1 MRLHYVFI
9 GFVLLLAIATFAQ
22 AATPLRF
29 QEGVDYELITPAQP
43 TADPAK
49 VEVLEAFWYGC
60 PHCYR
65 FQPFIERWLQTKPEN
80 VNYVRLPAVLNE
92 SWVLHTRAYYTE
104 EALGITDKIHTD
116 LFHAIHRDKR
126 RIDTEQSLM
135 EFFTARGVSE
145 DQFRSTFHSFAVES
159 KVQRARQ
166 MTQRYG
172 IDGTP
177 SVVINGKYRTGPGM
191 TRSYDRLIDVMNYL
205 VAQESRTLA
214 K

>member
-1 MRLHYVFI
+1 MQIHNSLISFI
-9 GFVLLLAIATFAQ
+9 LLLTVATFAQ

-80 VNYVRLPAVLNE
+80 VDFVRLPAVLNE
-92 SWVLHTRAYYTE
+92 SWALLTRAYYTE
-104 EALGITDKIHTD
+104 EALGVTDKVHAD
-116 LFHAIHRDKR
+116 LFNAIHRDKR
-126 RIDTEQSLM
+126 RFDTEQALM
-135 EFFTARGVSE
+135 EFFAAHGVSE
-145 DQFRSTFHSFAVES
+145 DQFRNTFHSFAVES

-205 VAQESRTLA
+205 VAQESRALA